1 MKLRPAAS
9 LFAVTVVAACA
20 QPVRAQ
26 TWSSFNY
33 PGAINT
39 QARGISGNN
48 IVGDYYTSFNPTIE
62 HGYLYNGSTFI
73 SFDDPLAGTFNGQG
87 TIATGI
93 AASGNIVG
101 YYLDASNVNHGFLKI
116 GNSYQTVNYPGLI
129 NDTFVYG
136 ISSTTGKI
144 VGNYAD
150 TSNNHHGFVLSGST
164 YTPLNDPNAS
174 AANNQG
180 TFAQGI
186 SNTTGE
192 IVGYY
197 IDVSNKIHGFLYN
210 GGYTTLDYPGAKHT
224 YVFGIDGNNIV
235 GAYFDSNDGDHAF
248 IYNNGT
254 WTSLDYPGFF
264 EGTDAFAIDGN
275 SIVGNINPE
284 FQSGFLLTVPEP
296 PGLPLAA
303 LGCLGLAASFCTRWP
318 RRS

>member
-1 MKLRPAAS
+1 MKSRPGPFLLAAIA
-9 LFAVTVVAACA
+9 LAACP
-20 QPVRAQ
+20 QSTLAQ
-26 TWSSFNY
+26 TWSSFDY

-39 QARGISGNN
+39 QANGISGSN

-62 HGYLYNGSTFI
+62 HGYLYNGSTFT

-93 AASGNIVG
+93 ASNGNIVG
-101 YYLDASNVNHGFLKI
+101 YYIAPSGVNHGFLKI
-116 GNSYQTVNYPGLI
+116 GNSYQTLDYPGVI
-129 NDTFVYG
+129 NDTFVHG

-150 TSNNHHGFVLSGST
+150 TSNNHHGFVLSGSS

-174 AANNQG
+174 TASNQG

-186 SNTTGE
+186 SNTTGD

-197 IDVSNKIHGFLYN
+197 IDPTNKIHGFLYN
-210 GGYTTLDYPGAKHT
+210 GTYTTLDYPGATLT
-224 YVFGIDGNNIV
+224 YAFGIDGSNIV
-235 GAYFDSNDGDHAF
+235 GSYFDTDDRDHAF
-248 IYNNGT
+248 VYNNGS
-254 WTSLDYPGFF
+254 WTSLDYPGYF

-275 SIVGNINPE
+275 KIVGNITPE

-296 PGLPLAA
+296 PGFALAA
-303 LGCLGLAASFCTRWP
+303 VSGIAAMASV
-318 RRS
+318 RRRR